1 MGSGSPWIVAE
12 VRPEAGVFFFP
23 AVQSLRPAGMGACDG
38 ITWSRVQRHICFRCF
53 FIPGETEAQECPCTQ
68 EPFGAGFQLGRDQ
81 RREDRRQVSSSL
93 VSLTAQHTALP
104 CLLPPH
110 CLVPVSSKPF
120 SFSFLTRVPSSPSR
134 SSAEGLAKDDLRL
147 LILLPPK
154 FWDYT
159 CAPPCLP
166 GVVFYSFF
174 LRGCVFGEE
183 LN

>member
-1 MGSGSPWIVAE
+1 MGLHGAECRDTFVFDASLSLEKLRLRNVSAHIAHWGWVAAGSG
-12 VRPEAGVFFFP
+12 P
-23 AVQSLRPAGMGACDG
+23 AQ
-38 ITWSRVQRHICFRCF
+38 
-53 FIPGETEAQECPCTQ
+53 
-68 EPFGAGFQLGRDQ
+68 
-81 RREDRRQVSSSL
+81 DRFQVSSSL

-134 SSAEGLAKDDLRL
+134 SSAEGLAKDDLRF

-166 GVVFYSFF
+166 GVIFYSSF
-174 LRGCVFGEE
+174 LCGCIFGEE

>member
-1 MGSGSPWIVAE
+1 MGLHGAECRDTFVFDASLSLEKLRLRDVPAHKSPLGLGFSWVGTS
-12 VRPEAGVFFFP
+12 AGRTV
-23 AVQSLRPAGMGACDG
+23 
-38 ITWSRVQRHICFRCF
+38 
-53 FIPGETEAQECPCTQ
+53 
-68 EPFGAGFQLGRDQ
+68 
-81 RREDRRQVSSSL
+81 QVSSSL

-166 GVVFYSFF
+166 GVVFYSSF